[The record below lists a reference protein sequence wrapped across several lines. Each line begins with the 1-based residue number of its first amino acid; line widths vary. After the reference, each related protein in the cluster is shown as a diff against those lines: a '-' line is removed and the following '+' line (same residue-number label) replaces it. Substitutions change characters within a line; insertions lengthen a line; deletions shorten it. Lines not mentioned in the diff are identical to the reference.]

1 MVRLELIA
9 NRSVEDD
16 LYDLFGKQGLT
27 PDFTKLP
34 EVHGR
39 GNSGPR
45 RGDHIFPEENFV
57 LIMYCD
63 EHEVEGIARAVHE
76 LKLVFPTEGIRL
88 YRTQAERVC

>member
-16 LYDLFGKQGLT
+16 FYDLLGKQGLS
-27 PDFTKLP
+27 PDFTKLA
-34 EVHGR
+34 EVQGK

-57 LIMYCD
+57 LIMYC
-63 EHEVEGIARAVHE
+63 EESEAEGIARAVGE

-88 YRTQAERVC
+88 YRSPADRVC